1 MLPLDI
7 YLISFNCGRAFID
20 VDAFAARLF
29 QYYETETDEQLPD
42 IISISL
48 QEIAPIAHAFLTA
61 SFLRP
66 YYAKFVEAVQ
76 RAASGHAKYHLI
88 NTHNAGMTA
97 IMMFAKENVMSSI
110 QSHQTADVGVGMHEM
125 GNKGAAAIRIFYA
138 SDDDQPLIPLTFVAA
153 HLTPHEVATERRN
166 KDWSDIVR
174 GLVFSTE
181 SNRHDRGGLDRT
193 KEPEAAPLLEG
204 DDASISNAETSVSGM
219 FNSYPLF
226 FSGDLNYRASDTPP
240 KHEDQT
246 EFPQPVIHTEDSKH
260 WSHLLPHDQLTRE
273 LRAGRT
279 LHNLT
284 EAPINFPP
292 TYKLDVDKYADF
304 QAEEPSVWHWASHR
318 YPSWCDRI
326 LFSSYL
332 SQAMIVRSYSCLPI
346 QPTSDHRPV
355 ALAGQLNVE
364 NARVPNSI
372 TSYKSPFGL
381 DTEWRHRRTTARRR
395 EVVVGV
401 GAYLGLTWEGRG
413 LLLATVIG
421 LVGIWLVAHNVATS

>member
-1 MLPLDI
+1 MLPLSL
-7 YLISFNCGRAFID
+7 YLLSFNCGRALID
-20 VDAFAARLF
+20 SDAFAARLF
-29 QYYETETDEQLPD
+29 QCYETDDQLPD

-66 YYAKFVEAVQ
+66 YYAKFIEALN
-76 RAASGHAKYHLI
+76 RAASGRAKYHLV

-97 IMMFAKENVMSSI
+97 IMLFSRENVLSNI
-110 QSHQTADVGVGMHEM
+110 QYHQTADVGVGMHEM

-138 SDDDQPLIPLTFVAA
+138 SDDDSYAHPLTFVAA
-153 HLTPHEVATERRN
+153 HLAPHEVATDRRN

-181 SNRHDRGGLDRT
+181 SKRRDRGGVGHL
-193 KEPEAAPLLEG
+193 KEPESAPLLQG
-204 DDASISNAETSVSGM
+204 DDASISNADNSVSGI

-240 KHEDQT
+240 KPEDQSK
-246 EFPQPVIHTEDSKH
+246 FPQPVNTPSDSRY

-273 LRAGRT
+273 LHAGRT

-292 TYKLDVDKYADF
+292 TYKLDVDKYAGF
-304 QAEEPSVWHWASHR
+304 QAEEPTVWHWASHR

-326 LFSSYL
+326 LFSAYL
-332 SQAMIVRSYSCLPI
+332 SQSMTVRSYSCLPI

-355 ALAGQLNVE
+355 ALAVQLNLE
-364 NARVPNSI
+364 DAKVPSSI
-372 TSYKSPFGL
+372 TTYTPPFSL
-381 DTEWRHRRTTARRR
+381 NTRWREERTAARRR
-395 EVVVGV
+395 ELVVGV

-413 LLLATVIG
+413 LMLATVIG
-421 LVGIWLVAHNVATS
+421 LIGIWLVAHSVATS

>member
-1 MLPLDI
+1 MLPLSF
-7 YLISFNCGRAFID
+7 YLISFNCGRALVD

-29 QYYETETDEQLPD
+29 QCYETETDDKLPD

-61 SFLRP
+61 PFLRP
-66 YYAKFVEAVQ
+66 YYARFIDAVNH
-76 RAASGHAKYHLI
+76 AASGRAKYHLV

-97 IMMFAKENVMSSI
+97 LMLFAKENVMSNI
-110 QSHQTADVGVGMHEM
+110 QYHQTADVGVGMHEM
-125 GNKGAAAIRIFYA
+125 GNKGAAATRIYYA
-138 SDDDQPLIPLTFVAA
+138 SDLDQSLIPLTFVAA
-153 HLTPHEVATERRN
+153 HLAPHEDAVDRRN

-181 SNRHDRGGLDRT
+181 SKRSDRGGVGQL
-193 KEPEAAPLLEG
+193 KEPESAPLLQG
-204 DDASISNAETSVSGM
+204 DDASISNAETSVSGI

-240 KHEDQT
+240 KPEEKLQ
-246 EFPQPVIHTEDSKH
+246 FPQPVSNTDDSKH

-273 LRAGRT
+273 LHAGRT

-284 EAPINFPP
+284 EASINFPP
-292 TYKLDVDKYADF
+292 TYKLDVDKYVGF
-304 QAEEPSVWHWASHR
+304 QANEPNVWHWASHR

-332 SQAMIVRSYSCLPI
+332 SQSMKIRSYSCLLI

-355 ALAGQLNVE
+355 ALAVELNLE
-364 NARVPNSI
+364 NARVSDLSLI
-372 TSYKSPFGL
+372 
-381 DTEWRHRRTTARRR
+381 H
-395 EVVVGV
+395 
-401 GAYLGLTWEGRG
+401 
-413 LLLATVIG
+413 I
-421 LVGIWLVAHNVATS
+421 